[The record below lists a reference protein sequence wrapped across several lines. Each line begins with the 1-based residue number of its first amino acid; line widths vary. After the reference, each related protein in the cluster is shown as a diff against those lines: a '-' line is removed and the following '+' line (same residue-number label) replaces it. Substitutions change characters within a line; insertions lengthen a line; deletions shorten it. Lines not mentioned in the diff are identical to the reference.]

1 MRIVIFLT
9 RYLFNFQLI
18 IDSTDSVMSHESNEC
33 LQGKKKNQHMIFN
46 PSFKLFPVVFLFHNK
61 IDIFL

>member
-33 LQGKKKNQHMIFN
+33 LQGKKKKSTYDFQSIF
-46 PSFKLFPVVFLFHNK
+46 
-61 IDIFL
+61 